1 MKKNPMNIIWMLLGF
16 LCLAFGTIGIV
27 LPILPTV
34 PFYMATVFCFAKSSE
49 KLHTWFLSTGL
60 YKKHLDS
67 FVQEKAMTL
76 GIKLKII
83 GMVTVVMAIGFLCM
97 KNVPI
102 GRICIAVVWVCHI
115 LYFFLR
121 VKTVDEKQK
130 FSLTRTRKS
139 ITIDCIGKT
148 DEKEE

>member
-16 LCLAFGTIGIV
+16 LCLAFGTLGIV

-60 YKKHLDS
+60 YTKHLDS

-76 GIKLKII
+76 GTKLKII